1 MRYRIPVPSLPKSA
15 LAVAGV
21 TLGAVLAVPVTRK
34 KLVKAGRMI
43 IDEVVL
49 QADTPWTRDLL
60 VLTSEGRLSGLP
72 RTAVL
77 FPVQLDGDVYVL
89 PWDRGC
95 GWFHNVRAN
104 PDVVVDDRVKVH
116 RATAEV
122 VDGEVA
128 ERVRLR
134 FLERFVPA
142 RLRGLVSREGAP
154 WGPAWRRSGSTPPE
168 EDGMGAGRARLIAN
182 ASARGNLAVADEALA
197 ICAGAGWE
205 AELTWTEMRG
215 HGVLLAEEAAIAG
228 SELVLSV
235 GGDGTARE
243 VAAGLAGSETG
254 LGIVPAGTGNS
265 SYRELFGEAGWR
277 ELLAARL
284 LAPAWRQVDLLRVD
298 PTGEYSLLGFSA
310 GWFAQIVALA
320 EAGEGSPGPGRYA
333 TAALQAVADPVR
345 FEAHVELDGVLL
357 AEGELGLLTAGGAR
371 VRAAVFPVL
380 PDSLMDDGLL
390 DVLAVR
396 AAGPEEFNALLQ
408 TVHSRQHLDDPL
420 VSTGRG
426 SVLTIRAAM
435 PLPIEIDG
443 DLWDRHLGVT
453 RVVVVPGVLRV
464 LAAGPQETM

>member
-154 WGPAWRRSGSTPPE
+154 LGP
-168 EDGMGAGRARLIAN
+168 
-182 ASARGNLAVADEALA
+182 
-197 ICAGAGWE
+197 
-205 AELTWTEMRG
+205 
-215 HGVLLAEEAAIAG
+215 
-228 SELVLSV
+228 
-235 GGDGTARE
+235 
-243 VAAGLAGSETG
+243 GLA
-254 LGIVPAGTGNS
+254 
-265 SYRELFGEAGWR
+265 
-277 ELLAARL
+277 
-284 LAPAWRQVDLLRVD
+284 
-298 PTGEYSLLGFSA
+298 
-310 GWFAQIVALA
+310 
-320 EAGEGSPGPGRYA
+320 
-333 TAALQAVADPVR
+333 
-345 FEAHVELDGVLL
+345 
-357 AEGELGLLTAGGAR
+357 
-371 VRAAVFPVL
+371 
-380 PDSLMDDGLL
+380 
-390 DVLAVR
+390 AVR
-396 AAGPEEFNALLQ
+396 
-408 TVHSRQHLDDPL
+408 LD
-420 VSTGRG
+420 T
-426 SVLTIRAAM
+426 T
-435 PLPIEIDG
+435 
-443 DLWDRHLGVT
+443 
-453 RVVVVPGVLRV
+453 
-464 LAAGPQETM
+464 